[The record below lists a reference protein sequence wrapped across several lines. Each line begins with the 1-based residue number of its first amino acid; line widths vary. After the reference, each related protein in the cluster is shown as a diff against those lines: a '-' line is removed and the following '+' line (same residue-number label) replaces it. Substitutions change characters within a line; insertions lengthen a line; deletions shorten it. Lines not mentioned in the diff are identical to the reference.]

1 MTTTREALKGYFKT
15 NKRPNEAEFEK
26 LIDSAVHLDEDK
38 ASDVEA
44 QDGNNNSKFITPQT
58 ARLVVETFA
67 PVKTIN
73 GVTPNSS
80 GDVTITNVSGTAST
94 ITGNISQSQVTNLV
108 ADLNSKQN
116 TLVSGTNIKTVN
128 GLSIIGSGNVGF
140 ISLIGIP
147 SSSFGL
153 GIAAS
158 TPYTAFPAGCDEFT
172 LSSNKTYLLKG
183 KYIISFTGATTRITL
198 MGWSAESGL
207 NVQSIEYTANSFFT
221 NGNNTST
228 ATQNSIQISGLAV
241 RKVIQ
246 NASAATSLVVEFEG
260 VLRCSTEGKLVPKI
274 EFNASPDSATMMV
287 GSYIQLTEIGDNNVQ
302 AIGAVS

>member
-1 MTTTREALKGYFKT
+1 MATSREALKGYFET

-44 QDGNNNSKFITPQT
+44 QSGSNTSKFITPHT

-67 PVKTIN
+67 PVKTVN
-73 GVTPNSS
+73 GIVPNPS
-80 GDVTITNVSGTAST
+80 GNVTITNVTGTAST
-94 ITGNISQSQVTNLV
+94 ITGEITQNQVMDLV
-108 ADLNSKQN
+108 GDLNSKQDA
-116 TLVSGTNIKTVN
+116 LVSGSNIKTVN
-128 GLSIIGSGNVGF
+128 GFSIVGSGNVGF

-153 GIAAS
+153 GLTAS
-158 TPYTAFPAGCDEFT
+158 TPHNAFPTGCDEFT

-183 KYIISFTGATTRITL
+183 KYIFSFTGVTTRITS

-207 NVQSIEYTANSFFT
+207 NVQSIEYIANSFFT

-228 ATQNSIQISGLAV
+228 ATQNSIQISGLGV

-260 VLRCSTEGKLVPKI
+260 VLRCLSGGKLIPKI
-274 EFNASPDSATMMV
+274 EFTASPDSATMMV
-287 GSYIQLTEIGDNNVQ
+287 GSYIQLTEIGDNSIQ
-302 AIGAVS
+302 TIGAVS

>member
-1 MTTTREALKGYFKT
+1 MATSREALKGYFET

-44 QDGNNNSKFITPQT
+44 QGGNDTSKFITPHT

-73 GVTPNSS
+73 GITPSS
-80 GDVTITNVSGTAST
+80 NGDVLITNVSGTAST

-128 GLSIIGSGNVGF
+128 GMSILGTGNVGF
-140 ISLIGIP
+140 VSLIGIP

-153 GIAAS
+153 DIAAS
-158 TPYTAFPAGCDEFT
+158 TPHPAFPTGCDEFT

-260 VLRCSTEGKLVPKI
+260 VLRCLSGGKLIPKI
-274 EFNASPDSATMMV
+274 EFTASPDSATMMV
-287 GSYIQLTEIGDNNVQ
+287 GSYIQLTEIGDNTIQ